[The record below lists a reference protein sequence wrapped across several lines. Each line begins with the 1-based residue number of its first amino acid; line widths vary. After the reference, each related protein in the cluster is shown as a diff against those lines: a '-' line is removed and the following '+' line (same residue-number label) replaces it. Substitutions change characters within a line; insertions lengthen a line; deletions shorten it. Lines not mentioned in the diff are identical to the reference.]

1 MKEQTGKGILV
12 AIDGSDYA
20 FHTVHYISR
29 IPSFKEI
36 EIHLFTVLTT
46 IPGPCLDLQR
56 EPVFRGKA
64 AEILA
69 WESRQRQEC
78 YWYMERAKQVL
89 LNAGFS
95 PRSVSTELH
104 EMERGV
110 ARDIIKESGKGY
122 AALVAGKRG
131 PGGVKQLVLG
141 GIATKL
147 LQKVS
152 SVSLFLIG
160 RNPRPGKFL
169 VAFDGSEG
177 AMRAVDCVAGMLGG
191 SGSDINLT
199 NVIRFWEDEKG
210 LIAEAE
216 KMVVDAFDRAVERLT
231 NAGIPRTRIS
241 TQIITGAQSRAGA
254 IVEEALKTGCGTIV
268 VGRRGFSQVKD
279 FSMGRVANKVV
290 QIARGH
296 AVWVVN

>member
-95 PRSVSTELH
+95 PGSVTTELH

-152 SVSLFLIG
+152 SVSPYQEVRKPDKVKISILPP
-160 RNPRPGKFL
+160 PRTIPGDYMFT
-169 VAFDGSEG
+169 V
-177 AMRAVDCVAGMLGG
+177 RAVGKQDQTDMDLRVTVKRSTVWGW
-191 SGSDINLT
+191 
-199 NVIRFWEDEKG
+199 V
-210 LIAEAE
+210 
-216 KMVVDAFDRAVERLT
+216 
-231 NAGIPRTRIS
+231 GI
-241 TQIITGAQSRAGA
+241 G
-254 IVEEALKTGCGTIV
+254 IV
-268 VGRRGFSQVKD
+268 VVIIASLVGIFVKLGRR
-279 FSMGRVANKVV
+279 
-290 QIARGH
+290 
-296 AVWVVN
+296 